1 MGLLHGAAAAAAVGA
16 GAAVWL
22 AGGPTAF
29 ALARREGEAEIRPAT
44 AFGAALAP
52 LTVAPPPW
60 AGLPA
65 GRPLV
70 MGILNATPDSF
81 SDGGRHPDPARAIA
95 HGRAMLAEGADVID
109 VGGESTRP
117 GAAPVPAEAEQARVL
132 PVVRALAAEGAV
144 ISIDTRNAATMAA
157 ALDAGARIVNDVSA
171 LAHDPA
177 AAALVAARRCPVVLM
192 HMRGTPVTMP
202 SLTRYRDA
210 VFDVTHEL
218 AARVAAAEAAGVA
231 QAAMALDPGI
241 GFAKGTTANL
251 DILARL
257 PVLLNLGCR
266 IVVGASRKG
275 FIGKLTG
282 EDEADRRAPGSIAA
296 GLAALLGGALVLRVH
311 DVAATVQAVRVW
323 QAVFAAPHTS

>member
-1 MGLLHGAAAAAAVGA
+1 MGLLHGAAAAASVRA
-16 GAAVWL
+16 GMAVWL

-29 ALARREGEAEIRPAT
+29 ALARREGETEIRPAT

-52 LTVAPPPW
+52 LTAPPPPW

-95 HGRAMLAEGADVID
+95 RGRAMLAEGADVID

-117 GAAPVPAEAEQARVL
+117 SAAPVPAEAEQARVL
-132 PVVRALAAEGAV
+132 PVMRALAAEGAV
-144 ISIDTRNAATMAA
+144 VSIDTRNAATMAA

-177 AAALVAARRCPVVLM
+177 AAALVAARGCPVVLM
-192 HMRGTPVTMP
+192 HMRGNPITMP
-202 SLTRYRDA
+202 HLTNYRDP

-218 AARVAAAEAAGVA
+218 AARVAAAEAAEAAGVA
-231 QAAMALDPGI
+231 RAAMALDPGI
-241 GFAKGTTANL
+241 GFAKGTTA
-251 DILARL
+251 ISTSCR
-257 PVLLNLGCR
+257 GCR
-266 IVVGASRKG
+266 CC
-275 FIGKLTG
+275 
-282 EDEADRRAPGSIAA
+282 
-296 GLAALLGGALVLRVH
+296 
-311 DVAATVQAVRVW
+311 
-323 QAVFAAPHTS
+323 